1 MKTFEEIAKEILT
14 SESFNDLIITIY
26 QYTDCFDTLL
36 QIFNKYFEI
45 KETNGKWKVII
56 TKLLQNQW

>member
-26 QYTDCFDTLL
+26 QYNDCFDTLL

-45 KETNGKWKVII
+45 KETNGK
-56 TKLLQNQW
+56 

>member
-45 KETNGKWKVII
+45 KDTNGK
-56 TKLLQNQW
+56 